1 MYSIFSLSE
10 AGGWNRLIVVKMKN
24 WLKVALSYRKK
35 NMLPSDVVEE
45 VMLDDMSMEDA
56 TDLWMALVAVYGC
69 RELGRCVKY
78 YKGRYVSLDFSE
90 LFDYATNEGECDF
103 YSLKEQFD
111 RLITSI
117 EFEKTLK
124 DPMLLMS

>member
-1 MYSIFSLSE
+1 MI
-10 AGGWNRLIVVKMKN
+10 VKMKN
-24 WLKVALSYRKK
+24 WLKVALDYRKK

-56 TDLWMALVAVYGC
+56 TGLWIALIAVYGC

-78 YKGRYVSLDFSE
+78 HKGRYRSLDFSE

-103 YSLKEQFD
+103 YSLQDQFN
-111 RLITSI
+111 RVINSI
-117 EFEKTLK
+117 EFEEILR
-124 DPMLLMS
+124 DPVLLMS